1 MAAGYGRLLHIRPPV
16 VSTGPAIQMA
26 SAGVVPGQARM
37 YARTNGSRRM
47 ALTSQEPRDDDLMR
61 RVAAGSADAL
71 GGLHARFARLI
82 FAIAVR
88 SLDRAA
94 AEDLVQEVFLAV
106 WRNADRFDQLYQP
119 LDVIDPPDR
128 VEGGDP

>member
-88 SLDRAA
+88 SLDRSSRWCRARH
-94 AEDLVQEVFLAV
+94 
-106 WRNADRFDQLYQP
+106 RNSAPTLRASRGNR
-119 LDVIDPPDR
+119 PPR
-128 VEGGDP
+128 